1 MAYYMKVITIAQQ
14 KGGAGKTTIAA
25 HLAVSLAQTG
35 KRVAIIDIDP
45 QGSLTNWH
53 SLREKKFGIG
63 YTGLNFVTSA
73 GWRVESAISNL
84 RGNVDYVVIDAPPHT
99 ETESKTAIRASN
111 LIIIPMQPSPTD
123 LWATSSTTEFA
134 QSEKIPAKIL
144 LNRYNPQSKLTKEII
159 SQIPG
164 DLFNCSLGNRVAF
177 SSCFLSGVTVTECA
191 PNSIAAEEIR
201 ALAGEVLGMFDTAK
215 IGKDNSSNI
224 DIKRSVAKV

>member
-1 MAYYMKVITIAQQ
+1 MKVITIAQQ

-73 GWRVESAISNL
+73 GWRVESAINNL
-84 RGNVDYVVIDAPPHT
+84 RGNVDYVIIDAPPHT

-111 LIIIPMQPSPTD
+111 LIIVPMQPSPTD
-123 LWATSSTTEFA
+123 LWATSTTTEFA

-144 LNRYNPQSKLTKEII
+144 LNRYQRSLSHSLSNTFSTFLPLSLSKRINAVKLCCHYRYRGINY
-159 SQIPG
+159 S
-164 DLFNCSLGNRVAF
+164 
-177 SSCFLSGVTVTECA
+177 
-191 PNSIAAEEIR
+191 
-201 ALAGEVLGMFDTAK
+201 K
-215 IGKDNSSNI
+215 ILKICTRHS
-224 DIKRSVAKV
+224 

>member
-1 MAYYMKVITIAQQ
+1 MQVITIAQQ

-73 GWRVESAISNL
+73 GWRVESAINNL
-84 RGNVDYVVIDAPPHT
+84 RGNVDYVIIDAPPHT

-111 LIIIPMQPSPTD
+111 LIIVPMQPSPTD
-123 LWATSSTTEFA
+123 LWATSTTTEFA
-134 QSEKIPAKIL
+134 QSEKIKTKIL

-159 SQIPG
+159 AQIPG
-164 DLFNCSLGNRVAF
+164 SLFKCSLGNRVAF

-201 ALAGEVLGMFDTAK
+201 SLSREVLAIFDTEK
-215 IGKDNSSNI
+215 TDKDKSSSI
-224 DIKRSVAKV
+224 HIKRSVAKV

>member
-1 MAYYMKVITIAQQ
+1 MKVITIAQQ

-123 LWATSSTTEFA
+123 LWATSTTTDFA

-159 SQIPG
+159 AQLQG
-164 DLFNCSLGNRVAF
+164 DLFKCSLGNRVAF
-177 SSCFLSGVTVTECA
+177 SSCFLSGVTVTECV
-191 PNSIAAEEIR
+191 PNSVAADEIR
-201 ALAGEVLGMFDTAK
+201 ALSREVLTIFDT
-215 IGKDNSSNI
+215 GKTNKEKASDGN
-224 DIKRSVAKV
+224 IKRSVAKV

>member
-14 KGGAGKTTIAA
+14 KGGAGKTTVAA

-53 SLREKKFGIG
+53 SLREKKFGVG
-63 YTGLNFVTSA
+63 YTGLNFVSSA

-134 QSEKIPAKIL
+134 DAEKIPAKIL

-159 SQIPG
+159 AQIPG
-164 DLFNCSLGNRVAF
+164 DIFKSSLGNRVAF
-177 SSCFLSGVTVTECA
+177 SSCFLGGVTVTECT

-201 ALAGEVLGMFDTAK
+201 ALSREVLAMFDN
-215 IGKDNSSNI
+215 GKTNKEKSSSI